1 MGSKRKSYKT
11 RRFCT
16 PEERFRKGQRL
27 KECYEEKG
35 IAQNELERRLYIS
48 KGNLAHIVNGDRN
61 LTPEIAMKAAEI
73 LGVDYR
79 YLTLETDIKY
89 EKDRIDYEYRKEQE
103 KASEKE
109 FRNDLR
115 LKIKG
120 LLEVCGLVLLDGD
133 TEEDNVLEKRYFIGN
148 SLHSRYYVT
157 ATNDMDDAIDRIIEH
172 TKAEMTFILNRKA
185 RPATQEEAM
194 NSNLKEEFPQTEW
207 KIDL

>member
-16 PEERFRKGQRL
+16 PEERFKKGQRL

-35 IAQNELERRLYIS
+35 IKLKDLERRLYIS
-48 KGNLAHIVNGDRN
+48 AGNLSHIVNGDRN
-61 LTPEIAMKAAEI
+61 LTLETALKAAEI

-79 YLTLETDIKY
+79 YLTLDSDFKY

-103 KASEKE
+103 KESEKE
-109 FRNDLR
+109 FRSDLR
-115 LKIKG
+115 SKMKG

-157 ATNDMDDAIDRIIEH
+157 ATNDMDEAIDRIIEH
-172 TKAEMTFILNRKA
+172 AKAEMTFILNRKS

-194 NSNLKEEFPQTEW
+194 NANLKEEFPQTEW